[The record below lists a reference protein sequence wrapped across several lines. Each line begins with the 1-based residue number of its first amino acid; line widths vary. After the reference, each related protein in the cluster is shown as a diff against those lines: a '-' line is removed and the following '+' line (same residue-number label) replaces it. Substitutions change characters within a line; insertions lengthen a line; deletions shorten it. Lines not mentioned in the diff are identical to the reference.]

1 MDDKN
6 LYLFRMSFKIFISG
20 VQKEFAKERKWLADY
35 IRKDAILGRFF
46 DVFLFEDVPAQERN
60 AAGVYLDEVA
70 ESDIYLGILGALYGN
85 VNAKGVSATE
95 QEYNEAGKRHKE
107 RICFVMKADKREQK
121 QERFVEK
128 VNAEIVRKSFSTY
141 DELRTAVYAA
151 LANFLVSR
159 EYINVLPFDASK
171 NAGITLKDLSITK
184 IRSFVKTAREKR
196 NFKVPSGASPDRIL
210 TALDLMDDNGRIANS
225 AALLFGKKP
234 QKFFIS
240 SEVKCM
246 QFFADRVSKPMA
258 DYQVYRGD
266 VFELVDQ
273 AARFVMTHIKNWVGT
288 RETGNTA
295 QVPTK
300 FELPYDAVKEAI
312 VNAVCH
318 RDYTSN
324 ASVQVMLFSDR
335 LEVLSPGP
343 LPRGMTVEKLSRPH
357 RSIPVNPLLANA
369 MFLMGY
375 IEHAGTGTEDIID
388 KCKSWGLS
396 APEWEDDGDF
406 KVVLY
411 RKNATENDRANE
423 GVNEDV
429 NEDVTKNLSD
439 KERLVYALI
448 KKNPDI
454 TNRVLIS
461 KTNFAHA
468 TIERA
473 VKKLKEKS
481 LIERVGSD
489 KTGHWKVKR

>member
-1 MDDKN
+1 M
-6 LYLFRMSFKIFISG
+6 
-20 VQKEFAKERKWLADY
+20 
-35 IRKDAILGRFF
+35 
-46 DVFLFEDVPAQERN
+46 
-60 AAGVYLDEVA
+60 
-70 ESDIYLGILGALYGN
+70 
-85 VNAKGVSATE
+85 
-95 QEYNEAGKRHKE
+95 
-107 RICFVMKADKREQK
+107 
-121 QERFVEK
+121 
-128 VNAEIVRKSFSTY
+128 
-141 DELRTAVYAA
+141 
-151 LANFLVSR
+151 
-159 EYINVLPFDASK
+159 LPFDASK

-240 SEVKCM
+240 SEIKCM

-273 AARFVMTHIKNWVGT
+273 ATRFVMTHIKNWVGT

-357 RSIPVNPLLANA
+357 RSIPVNPLLARHYRQVQK
-369 MFLMGY
+369 L
-375 IEHAGTGTEDIID
+375 GTFR
-388 KCKSWGLS
+388 
-396 APEWEDDGDF
+396 P
-406 KVVLY
+406 
-411 RKNATENDRANE
+411 
-423 GVNEDV
+423 
-429 NEDVTKNLSD
+429 
-439 KERLVYALI
+439 
-448 KKNPDI
+448 
-454 TNRVLIS
+454 
-461 KTNFAHA
+461 
-468 TIERA
+468 
-473 VKKLKEKS
+473 
-481 LIERVGSD
+481 RVGRR
-489 KTGHWKVKR
+489 W

>member
-1 MDDKN
+1 
-6 LYLFRMSFKIFISG
+6 
-20 VQKEFAKERKWLADY
+20 
-35 IRKDAILGRFF
+35 
-46 DVFLFEDVPAQERN
+46 
-60 AAGVYLDEVA
+60 
-70 ESDIYLGILGALYGN
+70 
-85 VNAKGVSATE
+85 
-95 QEYNEAGKRHKE
+95 
-107 RICFVMKADKREQK
+107 
-121 QERFVEK
+121 
-128 VNAEIVRKSFSTY
+128 
-141 DELRTAVYAA
+141 
-151 LANFLVSR
+151 
-159 EYINVLPFDASK
+159 
-171 NAGITLKDLSITK
+171 
-184 IRSFVKTAREKR
+184 
-196 NFKVPSGASPDRIL
+196 
-210 TALDLMDDNGRIANS
+210 
-225 AALLFGKKP
+225 
-234 QKFFIS
+234 
-240 SEVKCM
+240 M

-273 AARFVMTHIKNWVGT
+273 ATRFVMTHIKNWVGT

-423 GVNEDV
+423 GVNEGVNEDV
-429 NEDVTKNLSD
+429 NEDVTKNLSN

>member
-1 MDDKN
+1 
-6 LYLFRMSFKIFISG
+6 
-20 VQKEFAKERKWLADY
+20 
-35 IRKDAILGRFF
+35 
-46 DVFLFEDVPAQERN
+46 
-60 AAGVYLDEVA
+60 
-70 ESDIYLGILGALYGN
+70 
-85 VNAKGVSATE
+85 
-95 QEYNEAGKRHKE
+95 
-107 RICFVMKADKREQK
+107 
-121 QERFVEK
+121 
-128 VNAEIVRKSFSTY
+128 
-141 DELRTAVYAA
+141 
-151 LANFLVSR
+151 
-159 EYINVLPFDASK
+159 
-171 NAGITLKDLSITK
+171 
-184 IRSFVKTAREKR
+184 
-196 NFKVPSGASPDRIL
+196 
-210 TALDLMDDNGRIANS
+210 MDDNGRIANS

-240 SEVKCM
+240 SEIKCM